1 VSGSARAS
9 TLPDVPT
16 TVEAGYPNSE
26 YNFWAGIFLPAKT
39 PADVRARFYAEIA
52 KALQTP
58 AVREKLAGLG
68 ADPMALTS
76 AEFDALV
83 KREIETNTE
92 LVKAAGIKV
101 N

>member
-1 VSGSARAS
+1 
-9 TLPDVPT
+9 
-16 TVEAGYPNSE
+16 
-26 YNFWAGIFLPAKT
+26 
-39 PADVRARFYAEIA
+39 
-52 KALQTP
+52 
-58 AVREKLAGLG
+58 
-68 ADPMALTS
+68 MALTS

>member
-1 VSGSARAS
+1 M
-9 TLPDVPT
+9 
-16 TVEAGYPNSE
+16 AGYQTRIQFSG
-26 YNFWAGIFLPAKT
+26 ALGIFLPAK
-39 PADVRARFYAEIA
+39 
-52 KALQTP
+52 LQTP

>member
-1 VSGSARAS
+1 V
-9 TLPDVPT
+9 
-16 TVEAGYPNSE
+16 
-26 YNFWAGIFLPAKT
+26 
-39 PADVRARFYAEIA
+39 